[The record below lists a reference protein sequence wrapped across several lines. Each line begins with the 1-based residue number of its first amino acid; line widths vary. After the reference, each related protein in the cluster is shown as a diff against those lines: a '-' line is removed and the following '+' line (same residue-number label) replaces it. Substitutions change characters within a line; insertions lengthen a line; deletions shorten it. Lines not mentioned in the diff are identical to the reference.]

1 MDLVSGQP
9 GRQLIYR
16 RERLVTQYLRV
27 GFSEDGTW
35 RTFSIDAKAG
45 VDQALWKRHVAY
57 LENFLTKPNYQS
69 ELKRLRIQERITEA
83 KATLVHVSSPTYRAS
98 LVGMVGADPALV

>member
-1 MDLVSGQP
+1 MAYGEFEGKTITDSTIRALFTRESLVASDWYQA
-9 GRQLIYR
+9 
-16 RERLVTQYLRV
+16 RL
-27 GFSEDGTW
+27 
-35 RTFSIDAKAG
+35 DAKAG
-45 VDQALWKRHVAY
+45 VDQALWKRHVTY